1 MGRLIEVLA
10 KRPPPA
16 LMNAASMIRD
26 MAIGSHAMTRPGTN
40 QGGARKATAVV
51 LTLCILCLVLGL
63 AFYARVEAFFVRR
76 ANDDGK
82 VDLRLVTG
90 TIEQTIGRYDPI
102 PALIAGDP
110 QFRELLKDPSNA
122 GVVPF
127 INEKLR
133 HLARAVAASDIYVMD
148 RSGQTIAA
156 SNYREERSFVGEKF
170 DYRPYF
176 QRAVSGET
184 ARYHA
189 LGTTSGERGFF
200 FSAPILDGINVI
212 GVLAVKISV
221 DPLEDLWRANDREI
235 FVSDPNGVIFLSTD
249 ENLRLRALEPLSNGI
264 VQRIEETRQFPLS
277 DLEPLSFS
285 VTGGGNDPVEVLL
298 GEPGEVRRF
307 LSDSAPLILPG
318 WHATV
323 LQPMRQIQTRTLITL
338 AAWGLVVLVLTLA
351 MLTIIQR
358 RARLA
363 ERIENER
370 SQRETLEIKVRE
382 RTADLDAANTS
393 LRSEIEERKAAEA
406 QLRKTQSELVQA
418 GKLAAL
424 GQMSAALSHEIN
436 QPLAG
441 IKSYAENAAQY
452 LERQRYDEVGANI
465 SHISKMIDR
474 VARIS
479 AHLRNFARRPGDQL
493 SAIPVSEV
501 IAEAVEL
508 VQPHTRRHAAE
519 IVFVRPEQEIW
530 AIGGRLRL
538 QQVIV
543 NVLTNAIDA
552 MRDQARRVVEITASE
567 RQDSVEIR
575 VRDYGTGL
583 PENGEE
589 LIFEPFFTTKQ
600 VGSGMG
606 LGLSISFNIV
616 KDFGGSLS
624 AANHP
629 DGGAEFLVTLKKAD
643 MPVGLVAE

>member
-1 MGRLIEVLA
+1 MT
-10 KRPPPA
+10 
-16 LMNAASMIRD
+16 RD
-26 MAIGSHAMTRPGTN
+26 MAIGSGAMMKTGTSLA
-40 QGGARKATAVV
+40 GVPKATAVV
-51 LTLCILCLVLGL
+51 LTLCVLCLMLGL
-63 AFYARVEAFFVRR
+63 ASYSRVQSFFMSR
-76 ANDDGK
+76 ANDEG
-82 VDLRLVTG
+82 VADLRLVSV
-90 TIEQTIGRYDPI
+90 TIEQLIGRYDPI

-110 QFRELLKDPSNA
+110 EFWELLKDPSRA
-122 GVVPF
+122 DMVPL

-133 HLARAVAASDIYVMD
+133 HLARDVGASDIYVMD
-148 RSGQTIAA
+148 RSGRTIAA
-156 SNYREERSFVGEKF
+156 SNYREERSFIGERF

-176 QRAVSGET
+176 LHAAAGEAT
-184 ARYHA
+184 RYHA

-200 FSAPILDGINVI
+200 FSAPILDGLEVA
-212 GVLAVKISV
+212 GVLAVKIPV

-235 FVSDPNGVIFLSTD
+235 FVSDLNGVIFLSTD
-249 ENLRLRALEPLSNGI
+249 SSLLFRTLEPLTSG
-264 VQRIEETRQFPLS
+264 VRQRIEETRQFPLS
-277 DLEPLSFS
+277 VLESLSFS
-285 VTGGGNDPVEVLL
+285 VTGGGEDPVEVLL
-298 GEPGEVRRF
+298 GEPGEERRF
-307 LSDSAPLILPG
+307 LSDSASLVLPG

-323 LQPMRQIQTRTLITL
+323 LQPMRLIQTRTLFAL
-338 AAWGLVVLVLTLA
+338 ATWGLVVLVLTLA
-351 MLTIIQR
+351 MLTIIQW

-363 ERIENER
+363 ERMEHER
-370 SQRETLEIKVRE
+370 SQRETLEVMVRE

-393 LRSEIEERKAAEA
+393 LRSEIEERKAAETR
-406 QLRKTQSELVQA
+406 LRKTQAELVQA

-452 LERQRYDEVGANI
+452 LERKRYDEVGTNI

-501 IAEAVEL
+501 IAESVEL
-508 VQPHTRRHAAE
+508 VRPHTRRNEAE
-519 IVFVRPEQEIW
+519 IVFVRPDQEVW

-538 QQVIV
+538 QQVMV

-552 MRDQARRVVEITASE
+552 MRDQARRVVEITASDRGE
-567 RQDSVEIR
+567 YVEVR
-575 VRDYGTGL
+575 VRDTGTGL
-583 PENGEE
+583 PENEEE

-606 LGLSISFNIV
+606 LGLSISFNIIR
-616 KDFGGSLS
+616 DFGGSLS

-629 DGGAEFLVTLKKAD
+629 DGGAEFLVTLKKAYA
-643 MPVGLVAE
+643 PAGLVAE